1 VKRAFRLAYLVSHPI
16 QYQAS
21 LLRKIAA
28 HPDIDLT
35 VFFLSDI
42 SVRSFQDPGFG
53 VKIKWDVSL
62 LDGYRHV
69 FLPCLGSRGRLSFWR
84 PLVYGLTS
92 HFRRGGFDAIW
103 LHGYAREASLRAF
116 AVAKR
121 LGIKVLLRGEGNL
134 ICQRRPPAVT
144 WLKSA
149 ILQSLFSSA
158 DALLAIGEVNRH
170 YYRNYGVSKNKI
182 FLMPYAVDNSIFQKR
197 AAEAKNHR
205 DLLRGKLGLRGNRS
219 VILFAGKFQQRKRAQ
234 DLLEAYIK
242 LSIDGTTEP
251 KSHLLFIGDGEERSY
266 LEDRVKKLGWN
277 SVKFLGFKNQSELPI
292 YYDLCDV
299 FVLVS
304 EREPW
309 GLTINEVMN
318 AGKAVIVSDQVGC
331 ASDLVR
337 DGENG
342 FVIPVGDIDRLSQRL
357 RQLVSQPDLTRQ
369 MGQRSLEIISD
380 WNFEADLRGLL
391 EALQATVCSHI

>member
-1 VKRAFRLAYLVSHPI
+1 MKRAFRLAYLVSHPI
-16 QYQAS
+16 QYQAP

-42 SVRSFQDPGFG
+42 SVRSFKDPGFG
-53 VKIKWDVSL
+53 VNIKWDVSL

-69 FLPCLGSRGRLSFWR
+69 FLPCLGSRDRLSFWR

-92 HFRRGGFDAIW
+92 HFRGGRFDALW

-134 ICQRRPPAVT
+134 VCQRRPPAVT
-144 WLKSA
+144 WLKGLM
-149 ILQSLFSSA
+149 LQSLFSSA
-158 DALLAIGEVNRH
+158 DALLAIGELNRRYYRH
-170 YYRNYGVSKNKI
+170 YGASENKI

-197 AAEAKNHR
+197 AAEAKNNR
-205 DLLRGKLGLRGNRS
+205 GLLREKLGLMENRS
-219 VILFAGKFQQRKRAQ
+219 VILFAAKFQQRKRAR

-242 LSIDGTTEP
+242 LSIDGATEP
-251 KSHLLFIGDGEERSY
+251 NPQLLFIGDGEERIY
-266 LEDRVKKLGWN
+266 LEDRVRKLGWN

-292 YYDLCDV
+292 YYDLCDI
-299 FVLVS
+299 FVLAS

-331 ASDLVR
+331 APDLLR
-337 DGENG
+337 DGESG
-342 FVIPVGDIDRLSQRL
+342 FVVSVGDIESLSQRL
-357 RQLVSQPDLTRQ
+357 RRLVSQPDLTRK
-369 MGQRSLEIISD
+369 MGQRSLEIISN

-391 EALQATVCSHI
+391 EALQATVFPR